1 MENLTKEFER
11 RVAAFLRRTRLS
23 PSEFGERAVG
33 DRKFLG
39 DVRRGRSPRLATA
52 DRVLAFMAD
61 WDRARA
67 PERSSGNSPVEP
79 GRGCPDNDTQ
89 RETKERKA

>member
-1 MENLTKEFER
+1 MKSLTSEFER
-11 RVAAFLRRTRLS
+11 RVAAFLERTRLT

-52 DRVLAFMAD
+52 DRVLGFMAD
-61 WDRARA
+61 WDRAHGRG
-67 PERSSGNSPVEP
+67 RSSRDGSDEP
-79 GRGCPDNDTQ
+79 ELRCPRCRHTTGD
-89 RETKERKA
+89 

>member
-1 MENLTKEFER
+1 MESLSKQFER
-11 RVAAFLRRTRLS
+11 RVAAFLRRTWLS

-52 DRVLAFMAD
+52 DRVLAFMAAY
-61 WDRARA
+61 DRAHG
-67 PERSSGNSPVEP
+67 PDGP
-79 GRGCPDNDTQ
+79 GIHH
-89 RETKERKA
+89 

>member
-1 MENLTKEFER
+1 MENLTEEFER

-23 PSEFGERAVG
+23 PSEFGELAVG
-33 DRKFLG
+33 DRKFVG

-61 WDRARA
+61 WDRACA
-67 PERSSGNSPVEP
+67 AERSLGDSTVEP
-79 GRGCPDNDTQ
+79 GRGCPGGDTW
-89 RETKERKA
+89 RKTERRKA